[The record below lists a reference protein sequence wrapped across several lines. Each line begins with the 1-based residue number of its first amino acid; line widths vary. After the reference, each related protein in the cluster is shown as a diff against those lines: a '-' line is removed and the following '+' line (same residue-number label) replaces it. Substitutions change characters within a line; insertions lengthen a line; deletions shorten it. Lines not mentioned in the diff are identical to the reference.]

1 MPPSLRETV
10 MWTVFQDEVLSYI
23 YIYIYVASTSAWLV
37 HQTSEL
43 SVESVYYQLHW
54 YLFITS
60 DVELRNMF
68 CLDS

>member
-10 MWTVFQDEVLSYI
+10 MWTVFQDAVLL
-23 YIYIYVASTSAWLV
+23 YVASTSAWSV
-37 HQTSEL
+37 HQTLEL
-43 SVESVYYQLHW
+43 SVESVYYHW

-60 DVELRNMF
+60 DMDLRNMF